1 METGV
6 RVQWVQDNGMGTPIE
21 KMLSLDPGL
30 LSLNLVGPRSLDSNQ
45 GDFEY
50 YAGDMNLLFI
60 GNRCAGHAKEGHT
73 SHLHLDIA
81 PVNSISMFCLPFF
94 AWLSYLTCPNFPLLS
109 PVLSRMDLFNLTFA
123 KSLFQNKIRF
133 TDSRGMELDVSLREY
148 NPGAWGCSMA
158 WHILTCQQVVSET
171 RVDRRS

>member
-1 METGV
+1 MGAG
-6 RVQWVQDNGMGTPIE
+6 QWDGDIE

-45 GDFEY
+45 EGFEY

-60 GNRCAGHAKEGHT
+60 GNRVCWACQGGAHFPPPSRH
-73 SHLHLDIA
+73 S
-81 PVNSISMFCLPFF
+81 PVNSISMFCLLFF
-94 AWLSYLTCPNFPLLS
+94 AWLSYLMRPDFPLLS

-133 TDSRGMELDVSLREY
+133 TDSRGMELDVSLRGIQ
-148 NPGAWGCSMA
+148 PWGMGLLHGLAHSY
-158 WHILTCQQVVSET
+158 LSTSGV
-171 RVDRRS
+171 

>member
-1 METGV
+1 
-6 RVQWVQDNGMGTPIE
+6 MGTPIE

-60 GNRCAGHAKEGHT
+60 GNRVCWACQGGAHFPPP
-73 SHLHLDIA
+73 SRRCPCQQYLYVL
-81 PVNSISMFCLPFF
+81 PPFF
-94 AWLSYLTCPNFPLLS
+94 SRGSYLTCPDFPLLS

-123 KSLFQNKIRF
+123 KSLFQNKIIF
-133 TDSRGMELDVSLREY
+133 TDSRAMELDVSLREY
-148 NPGAWGCSMA
+148 NPGAWGCFMA